1 MSGSTIPG
9 PWEFSGGAIWGVSPW
24 NARVRIADV
33 TLFSSM
39 TGIDSVAHMH
49 RISAV
54 PEMFEAIEAIEFA
67 LSQGMPAAMVLDEN
81 SPIRDCLRA
90 AYAKA
95 KGEAS

>member
-1 MSGSTIPG
+1 VSAHAIPG
-9 PWEFSGGAIWGVSPW
+9 PWEVSADGIWGVSPW
-24 NARVRIADV
+24 NARVRIASV
-33 TLFSSM
+33 TSFSPM
-39 TGIDSVAHMH
+39 NGIDSAAHTH

-67 LSQGMPAAMVLDEN
+67 LSQGMPAALVLDEN

-95 KGEAS
+95 KGATP